1 MDTSDSIVAGTSGF
15 ELVGVMADMNMAVF
29 ISKNETE
36 RR

>member
-1 MDTSDSIVAGTSGF
+1 MAVRMQVTALSLGRQDLT
-15 ELVGVMADMNMAVF
+15 ADMNMAVF